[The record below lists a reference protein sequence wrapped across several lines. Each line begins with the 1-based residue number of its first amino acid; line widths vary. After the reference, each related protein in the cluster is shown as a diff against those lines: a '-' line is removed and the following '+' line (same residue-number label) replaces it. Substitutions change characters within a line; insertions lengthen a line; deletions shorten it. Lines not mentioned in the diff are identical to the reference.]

1 MATSRDY
8 VFLKDSPAQ
17 WTATDPV
24 LDVLTVGI
32 EKGTGFFKIGN
43 GVQKWSLLPYVVTLG
58 NKAVIL
64 DISQDSGNII
74 KYGTDGGLFL
84 AGNTFDG
91 VETYVASKRQNP
103 GSPPVDPFKNTIFSI
118 GRDIFNVLLT
128 LSNVEHKVNLLTN
141 AATINDNNRT
151 ANDATWSIVKI
162 IDELLLAK
170 EDVKNDLL
178 NNHAE
183 AYNAL
188 VSLSQLLAQDPN
200 LATSISTELSRLVSF
215 AVEQQLTT
223 AQKEQARINI
233 DAVGKGDL
241 GQPFDSKALFES
253 YTSTVTEGIL

>member
-8 VFLKDSPAQ
+8 VFLKDSSVQ
-17 WTATDPV
+17 WTTNDPV

-32 EKGTGFFKIGN
+32 EKDTGFFKIGN
-43 GVQKWSLLPYVVTLG
+43 GVQKWRLLPYVVTLG

-64 DISQDSGNII
+64 DISKESGNII
-74 KYGTDGGLFL
+74 EYGTDGGLYL
-84 AGNTFDG
+84 GADSFDA
-91 VETYVASKRQNP
+91 VDTYVGSKRQNP
-103 GSPPVDPFKNTIFSI
+103 DSPPVDPYKNTIFTI
-118 GRDIFNVLLT
+118 GRDIFNVLLA

-223 AQKEQARINI
+223 VQKEQARLNI
-233 DAVGKGDL
+233 DAIGKGDI
-241 GQPFDSKALFES
+241 GEPFDSKALFES
-253 YTSTVTEGIL
+253 YTSTVLEGIM